1 MNKIFAY
8 LFLTF
13 LISPSFLGQKQLVA
27 LSTKNKIVIDG
38 KLTESDWEKA
48 EVAEQFTQLKPTPG
62 KHATQATKVRVLYD
76 DEAIYIGAYCFDH
89 PDSISKVL
97 SIRDD
102 LNANLDV
109 FGVLIDTYNDDQN
122 GFYFS
127 VTSRGV
133 QSDAKVI
140 STDFNDQL
148 NLVWT
153 SAVEMNQNAWVV
165 EMKIPYSAIRFPK
178 VDIQNWGINF
188 TRQISRNRE
197 ENMWNPISPDFD
209 NYLAQCGNLTGIKGI
224 EPPLRLAFMPY
235 VSGYVDHFP
244 KDDNGNGGF
253 SRSFNGGL
261 DIKYGVNE
269 AFTLDMTLVP
279 DFGQVV
285 FDNQVLNL
293 SPFEIQFNENRQ
305 FFTEGTELFNKSGL
319 FYSRR
324 IGIQAPYSVLKTLL
338 EENEYLENVPSS
350 SQLYNATKFSGR
362 MSNGLGVGIFN
373 GITAQQYATAINPD
387 DQSER
392 EILISPVT
400 NYNVVVLDQNLKN
413 NSSVTFSNTNVLRAG
428 SFYDANVSKLN
439 FLFNTENNNYSVSGS
454 SSLSHKSGIVEDPTG
469 YNWYLAASKQ
479 RGTWVGSLSYF
490 EEDDKFD
497 PNDLGFNSNNN
508 RKITSGSISYR
519 NFKPEWP
526 LLNRLITNINA
537 SYNRLFYPNVY
548 TATYL
553 NGNATLVTREFDA
566 AGLRFNSSLTESYD
580 YFEARN
586 PGSFFIRPTWFNS
599 GVWISTNYQKR
610 LAVDAGINYV
620 FVGRNDWWEWNYR
633 WSTRLR
639 LTNTIFLIHDWEQS
653 YQYNSEGYAVPFGS
667 PVDDVSYILFGNRDR
682 MNITNTLNLN
692 YTMTNKMG
700 ITFRMRHYRS
710 GIRYNFFYELMDDG
724 RLEAREYSGLDANGE
739 SAFNVNYNAF
749 TIDFVYRW
757 IFLPGSELS
766 LVWKNSIFQ
775 TDKRVDEK
783 YFNNLQSTLEN
794 GQLNSISLK
803 ILYWLD
809 YQSLRKKSV
818 TNPK

>member
-1 MNKIFAY
+1 MKQIF
-8 LFLTF
+8 TF
-13 LISPSFLGQKQLVA
+13 LIVILSSCFFAFGQKSVKA
-27 LSTKNKIVIDG
+27 FPVETKIVIDG
-38 KLTESDWEKA
+38 KMTESDWEKA
-48 EVAEQFTQLKPTPG
+48 ETAENFTQVKPTPG
-62 KHATQATKVRVLYD
+62 KEASQVTKVRVLFD
-76 DEAIYIGAYCFDH
+76 DEAIYVGAYCFDYR
-89 PDSISKVL
+89 DSISRVL
-97 SIRDD
+97 SLRDD

-109 FGVLIDTYNDDQN
+109 FALILDTYNDDQN

-133 QSDAKVI
+133 QSDSKI
-140 STDFNDQL
+140 IGTEFNDQL

-153 SAVEMNQNAWVV
+153 SAVEINENAWVV

-178 VDIQNWGINF
+178 ADQQNWGVNF
-188 TRQISRNRE
+188 IRQISRNRE
-197 ENMWNPISPDFD
+197 ENMWNPTSPDFD
-209 NYLAQCGNLTGIKGI
+209 NYLAQCGDLTGISNI

-235 VSGYVDHFP
+235 VSSYIDHFP
-244 KDDNGNGGF
+244 KGANGSGGF
-253 SRSFNGGL
+253 SRSINGGL

-338 EENEYLENVPSS
+338 TENEYLENVPSS

-362 MSNGLGVGIFN
+362 MSGGLGIGVFN
-373 GITAQQYATAINPD
+373 GITAQQFATAINPV
-387 DQSER
+387 DQTER
-392 EILISPVT
+392 EILISPIT

-413 NSSVTFSNTNVLRAG
+413 NSSVTLTNSNVWRAG

-439 FLFNTENNNYSVSGS
+439 FLLNTDNNDYSISGS
-454 SSLSHKSGIVEDPTG
+454 SSISNKSGVVEDPTG
-469 YNWYLAASKQ
+469 YNWGLAASKQ
-479 RGTWVGSLSYF
+479 RGSWVGSLSYF
-490 EEDDKFD
+490 EEDHKYD

-508 RKITSGSISYR
+508 KKITTGTISYR
-519 NFKPEWP
+519 NFKPKWS
-526 LLNRLITNINA
+526 LLNRLITNLSA

-553 NGNATLVTREFDA
+553 NGSATLVTRDFDA
-566 AGLRFNSSLTESYD
+566 AGMRLNSSLTESFD
-580 YFEARN
+580 YFEARKS
-586 PGSFFIRPTWFNS
+586 GSYFIRPTWLTS

-610 LAVDAGINYV
+610 VAVDAGINYIY
-620 FVGRNDWWEWNYR
+620 VGRNDWWEWNYR

-653 YQYNSEGYAVPFGS
+653 FQYNSEGYAVPFGS
-667 PVDDVSYILFGNRDR
+667 PVENADYILFGNRDR

-700 ITFRMRHYRS
+700 ITFRLRHYRS
-710 GIRYNFFYELMDDG
+710 GISYNFFYELMDNG
-724 RLEAREYSGLDANGE
+724 RLEPRDYSGLDADGE

-749 TIDFVYRW
+749 TVDFVYRW

-766 LVWKNSIFQ
+766 FVWKNSIFK
-775 TDKRVDEK
+775 TDKNIDQA
-783 YFNNLQSTLEN
+783 YLSNLQSTLEN

-803 ILYWLD
+803 VLYWLD
-809 YQSLRKKSV
+809 YQSLRKKPSA
-818 TNPK
+818 KL

>member
-1 MNKIFAY
+1 MKRFFIFF
-8 LFLTF
+8 LFLL
-13 LISPSFLGQKQLVA
+13 LISKTSHGQKEINA
-27 LSTKNKIVIDG
+27 LKIESKITIDG
-38 KLTESDWEKA
+38 KLIESDWGKA
-48 EVAEQFTQLKPTPG
+48 PVAESFIQLKPIPG
-62 KHATQATKVRVLYD
+62 KEASQTTKVRVLFD
-76 DEAIYIGAYCFDH
+76 DEAIYFGAYCYDH
-89 PDSISKVL
+89 KDSISKVL
-97 SIRDD
+97 SLRDD

-109 FGVLIDTYNDDQN
+109 FAVILDTYNDDQN

-133 QSDAKVI
+133 QSDSKIIGV
-140 STDFNDQL
+140 DFNEQL

-153 SAVEMNQNAWVV
+153 SAVDINDNAWVV

-178 VDIQNWGINF
+178 VDQQNWGINF
-188 TRQISRNRE
+188 IRQISRNRE
-197 ENMWNPISPDFD
+197 ESMWNPISPDFD
-209 NYLAQCGNLTGIKGI
+209 NYLAQSGNLNGVIGI
-224 EPPLRLAFMPY
+224 EPPLRLALMPY

-244 KDDNGNGGF
+244 KDENGIGGF
-253 SRSFNGGL
+253 TRSFNGGL

-338 EENEYLENVPSS
+338 EGNEYLENVPSS

-362 MSNGLGVGIFN
+362 MSNGLGIGVFN
-373 GITAQQYATAINPD
+373 GVTAQQYATAINPN
-387 DQSER
+387 DQTER
-392 EILISPVT
+392 EILISPIT
-400 NYNVVVLDQNLKN
+400 NYNVVVMDQNLNN
-413 NSSVTFSNTNVLRAG
+413 NSSVTLTNSNVWRAG

-439 FLFNTENNNYSVSGS
+439 FLINTDNNNYSISGS
-454 SSLSHKSGIVEDPTG
+454 SSVSHKSGITTDPTG
-469 YNWYLAASKQ
+469 FNWGLTGSKQ
-479 RGTWVGSLSYF
+479 RGSWAGSVSYF
-490 EEDDKFD
+490 EEDNKYD

-508 RKITSGSISYR
+508 RKITTGSISYR
-519 NFKPEWP
+519 NFKPNWS
-526 LLNRLITNINA
+526 LLNRLITNLSA
-537 SYNRLFYPNVY
+537 SYNRLYFPNVY

-553 NGNATLVTREFDA
+553 NGSATLVTREFDA
-566 AGLRFNSSLTESYD
+566 AGFRLNSSLTESYD
-580 YFEARN
+580 YFEPRKQGA
-586 PGSFFIRPTWFNS
+586 FYIRPTWFNS

-610 LAVDAGINYV
+610 LVIDAGINYNY
-620 FVGRNDWWEWNYR
+620 VGRNNWWEWNYR

-667 PVDDVSYILFGNRDR
+667 PVEEASYILFGNRDR

-710 GIRYNFFYELMDDG
+710 GISYNYFYELLENG
-724 RLEAREYSGLDANGE
+724 RLEKRDYSGLDANGE
-739 SAFNVNYNAF
+739 SAYNVNYNAF

-766 LVWKNSIFQ
+766 LVWKNSIFK
-775 TDKRVDEK
+775 TDKRINEK
-783 YFNNLQSTLEN
+783 YFYNLQSTLEN
-794 GQLNSISLK
+794 GQLNSLSIK

-809 YQSLRKKSV
+809 YQSLKKKGAK
-818 TNPK
+818 NL